1 MGISGFWQWVVIGL
15 IVLLL
20 FSRPGKISKL
30 LGDLGVGLKSFRDG
44 VKGDIE
50 DSDEDEKD
58 QKKKTQKKINRKN
71 PRCLT

>member
-1 MGISGFWQWVVIGL
+1 MGCNWLNCII
-15 IVLLL
+15 II
-20 FSRPGKISKL
+20 SRPGKISKL

-58 QKKKTQKKINRKN
+58 SKKDK
-71 PRCLT
+71 

>member
-30 LGDLGVGLKSFRDG
+30 LGDLGVGLRSFRDG
-44 VKGDIE
+44 VKGEIKETDNDTD
-50 DSDEDEKD
+50 DSNKD
-58 QKKKTQKKINRKN
+58 SK
-71 PRCLT
+71 

>member
-30 LGDLGVGLKSFRDG
+30 LGDLGVGLRSFRDG
-44 VKGDIE
+44 VKGEIKETDDDTE
-50 DSDEDEKD
+50 DSNKD
-58 QKKKTQKKINRKN
+58 SK
-71 PRCLT
+71 

>member
-30 LGDLGVGLKSFRDG
+30 LGDLGVGLRSFRDG
-44 VKGDIE
+44 VKGEIKETDE
-50 DSDEDEKD
+50 NTDDSNKD
-58 QKKKTQKKINRKN
+58 SN
-71 PRCLT
+71 

>member
-50 DSDEDEKD
+50 DSVEDEKD
-58 QKKKTQKKINRKN
+58 SKKDK
-71 PRCLT
+71 

>member
-30 LGDLGVGLKSFRDG
+30 LGDLGVGLRSFRDG
-44 VKGDIE
+44 VKGEIKETDDDID
-50 DSDEDEKD
+50 DSNKD
-58 QKKKTQKKINRKN
+58 SK
-71 PRCLT
+71 

>member
-30 LGDLGVGLKSFRDG
+30 LGDLGVGLRSFRDG
-44 VKGDIE
+44 VKGEIKETDDDTN
-50 DSDEDEKD
+50 DSNKD
-58 QKKKTQKKINRKN
+58 SK
-71 PRCLT
+71 

>member
-30 LGDLGVGLKSFRDG
+30 LGDLGVGLRNFKDG
-44 VKGDIE
+44 VKGEIKETDDDTD
-50 DSDEDEKD
+50 DSNKD
-58 QKKKTQKKINRKN
+58 SK
-71 PRCLT
+71 

>member
-30 LGDLGVGLKSFRDG
+30 LGDLGIGLRSFRDG

-50 DSDEDEKD
+50 ESGDNEDDS
-58 QKKKTQKKINRKN
+58 KN
-71 PRCLT
+71 VK

>member
-30 LGDLGVGLKSFRDG
+30 LGDLGVGLRSFRDG
-44 VKGDIE
+44 VKGEIKETDDDTD
-50 DSDEDEKD
+50 DSTKD
-58 QKKKTQKKINRKN
+58 SK
-71 PRCLT
+71 

>member
-15 IVLLL
+15 IILLL

-58 QKKKTQKKINRKN
+58 SKEKDSKKDK
-71 PRCLT
+71 

>member
-30 LGDLGVGLKSFRDG
+30 LGDLGVGLRSFRDG
-44 VKGDIE
+44 VKGEIKETDDDTD
-50 DSDEDEKD
+50 DSNKD
-58 QKKKTQKKINRKN
+58 SK
-71 PRCLT
+71 

>member
-30 LGDLGVGLKSFRDG
+30 LGDLGVGLRSFRDG
-44 VKGDIE
+44 VKGEIKEADDDTD
-50 DSDEDEKD
+50 DSNKD
-58 QKKKTQKKINRKN
+58 SK
-71 PRCLT
+71 